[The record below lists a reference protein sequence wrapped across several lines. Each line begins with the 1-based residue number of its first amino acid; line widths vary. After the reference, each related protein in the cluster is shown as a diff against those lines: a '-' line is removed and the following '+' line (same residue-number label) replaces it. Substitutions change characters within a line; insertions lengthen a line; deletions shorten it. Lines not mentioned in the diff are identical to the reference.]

1 MKIKSKLILILL
13 ILVSSIL
20 TVGGISSSITN
31 RTIEKNE
38 EIRNKMEMQKTIIHI
53 QYRITGMSNDE
64 RAFLLSGEN
73 DYYEGMK
80 VKAEDIEKKIKKLTG
95 LDTDQKYQQS
105 IENLTKN
112 FTQYW
117 TLNQKV
123 IQSYAHHVQAA
134 KETHFGEERTLR
146 KNILDPSI
154 NQYVDQLETE
164 VAYLTEEYDSTSQ
177 IGKRVILVITVL
189 SSVAGS
195 TLGIILLVSIIKPL
209 TILNEQMRDIAQ
221 GEADLTK
228 AIIIKNKDEF
238 GEFAATFNQFIASLR
253 EIIQQIGRSSKQ
265 VAASSHEFT
274 ANAEESKATSEIV
287 STAMQEIS
295 DSSNHQSSMTEKG
308 LGSVKS
314 ALLGIETIS
323 SNTNAVAEASLVM
336 KKQAENGSQS
346 IQQVGEQMENIHVS
360 VDLADEG
367 VHSLANRALEI
378 NNFTSIIN
386 DIANQTNL
394 LALNAAIE
402 AARAGESGKGFAVV
416 AQEVRKL
423 AEQSNDSAN
432 QINEVVQ
439 SIQQE
444 TSETV
449 TNIKIVK
456 ENVLSGL
463 ELSTEAESQ
472 FKEIIDFIDQVS
484 SQIQEIASASQQLSS
499 GFGIV
504 SRSIEEISNTTKE
517 SAGHTDEIA
526 QATEEQLAAME
537 EILVAALS
545 LSSLSEELQELT
557 SRFKV

>member
-1 MKIKSKLILILL
+1 MKIQSKLILILV
-13 ILVSSIL
+13 ILVSSII
-20 TVGGISSSITN
+20 TVGGISSTITN
-31 RTIEKNE
+31 RTVEKNE
-38 EIRNKMEMQKTIIHI
+38 DIRKKMEMQKTIVHI

-64 RAFLLSGEN
+64 RAFLLTGEN

-80 VKAEDIEKKIKKLTG
+80 AKAEDVEQKIKKLKD

-105 IENLTKN
+105 IEDLAKN

-117 TLNQKV
+117 SLNQKV
-123 IQSYAHHVQAA
+123 LESYTNNPQAA

-154 NQYVDQLETE
+154 NQYVEQLETE
-164 VAYLTEEYDSTSQ
+164 VANLTEEYDSTSQ
-177 IGKRVILVITVL
+177 IGKRVILVITIL
-189 SSVAGS
+189 SSVVGS

-209 TILNEQMRDIAQ
+209 MILNEQMRDIAQ

-228 AIIIKNKDEF
+228 AIMIKNKDEF
-238 GEFAATFNQFIASLR
+238 GEFAATFNQFITSLR
-253 EIIQQIGRSSKQ
+253 GIMQQIGRSSEQ

-287 STAMQEIS
+287 STTMQEIS
-295 DSSNHQSSMTEKG
+295 DSGNHQSSMTEQG
-308 LGSVKS
+308 LDSVKS

-323 SNTNAVAEASLVM
+323 SNTKTVAEASLVM

-346 IQQVGEQMENIHVS
+346 IQQVGVQMENIQVS
-360 VDLADEG
+360 VELADEG

-394 LALNAAIE
+394 LALNATIE
-402 AARAGESGKGFAVV
+402 AARAGEAGKGFAVV
-416 AQEVRKL
+416 AQEVQKL
-423 AEQSNDSAN
+423 AEQANDSAN
-432 QINEVVQ
+432 QINEVVHN
-439 SIQQE
+439 IQQE
-444 TSETV
+444 TRVTV
-449 TNIKIVK
+449 DNIKTVK
-456 ENVLSGL
+456 QNVFSGL

-499 GFGIV
+499 GFGNV
-504 SRSIEEISNTTKE
+504 SRSIEEISNATKE
-517 SAGHTDEIA
+517 SASHTDEIA
-526 QATEEQLAAME
+526 KATEEQLASME
-537 EILVAALS
+537 EILVAAIS

>member
-1 MKIKSKLILILL
+1 
-13 ILVSSIL
+13 
-20 TVGGISSSITN
+20 
-31 RTIEKNE
+31 
-38 EIRNKMEMQKTIIHI
+38 
-53 QYRITGMSNDE
+53 MSNDE
-64 RAFLLSGEN
+64 RAFLLTGEN

-80 VKAEDIEKKIKKLTG
+80 AKAEDVEQKIKKLKD

-105 IENLTKN
+105 IEDLAKN

-117 TLNQKV
+117 SLNQKV
-123 IQSYAHHVQAA
+123 LESYTNNPQAA

-154 NQYVDQLETE
+154 NQYVEQLETE

-177 IGKRVILVITVL
+177 IGKRVILVITIL
-189 SSVAGS
+189 SSVVGS

-238 GEFAATFNQFIASLR
+238 GDFAATFNQFITSLR
-253 EIIQQIGRSSKQ
+253 GIMQQIGRSSEQ

-287 STAMQEIS
+287 STTMQEIS
-295 DSSNHQSSMTEKG
+295 DSGNHQSSMTEQG
-308 LGSVKS
+308 LDSVKS

-323 SNTNAVAEASLVM
+323 SNTKTVAEASLVM

-346 IQQVGEQMENIHVS
+346 IQQVGVQMENIQVS
-360 VDLADEG
+360 VEFADEG

-378 NNFTSIIN
+378 SNFTSIIN

-394 LALNAAIE
+394 LALNATIE
-402 AARAGESGKGFAVV
+402 AARAGEAGKGFAVV
-416 AQEVRKL
+416 AQEVQKL
-423 AEQSNDSAN
+423 AEQANDSAN
-432 QINEVVQ
+432 QINEVVH

-444 TSETV
+444 TRVTV
-449 TNIKIVK
+449 DNIKTVK
-456 ENVLSGL
+456 QNVFSGL

-499 GFGIV
+499 GFGNV
-504 SRSIEEISNTTKE
+504 SRSIEEISNATKE
-517 SAGHTDEIA
+517 SASHTDEIA
-526 QATEEQLAAME
+526 KATEEQLASME
-537 EILVAALS
+537 EILVAAIS

>member
-1 MKIKSKLILILL
+1 MKIKSKLILILS
-13 ILVSSIL
+13 ILVLSII
-20 TVGGISSSITN
+20 TVGGISSTITN
-31 RTIEKNE
+31 RTIAKNE
-38 EIRNKMEMQKTIIHI
+38 AIRNKMEMQKTIISI
-53 QYRITGMSNDE
+53 QYRIAGLSNDE

-80 VKAEDIEKKIKKLTG
+80 TKAGDIEKKIKKLQS

-105 IENLTKN
+105 IENLAN
-112 FTQYW
+112 HFTQYW

-123 IQSYAHHVQAA
+123 IQSYVNDA
-134 KETHFGEERTLR
+134 KTAKDIHFGEERTLR

-154 NQYVDQLETE
+154 NQYVDQLEAE
-164 VAYLTEEYDSTSQ
+164 VAYLTEENDHTSQ
-177 IGKRVILVITVL
+177 FSKTIILVITIL
-189 SSVAGS
+189 SCVVGS
-195 TLGIILLVSIIKPL
+195 TLGIILLFSIIKPL

-228 AIIIKNKDEF
+228 AIRIKNNDEF
-238 GEFAATFNQFIASLR
+238 GEFAATFNQFITSLR
-253 EIIQQIGRSSKQ
+253 EIIQQIGRSSEQ
-265 VAASSHEFT
+265 AAASSHEFT
-274 ANAEESKATSEIV
+274 ANAEESKATSEII
-287 STAMQEIS
+287 SIAMQEIS

-308 LGSVKS
+308 LDSVKS

-323 SNTNAVAEASLVM
+323 SNTSTVAEASLGM

-346 IQQVGEQMENIHVS
+346 VRLVAEQMENIHQS
-360 VDLADEG
+360 VDLAGEG
-367 VHSLANRALEI
+367 VHSLSNRALEI

-432 QINEVVQ
+432 QIKDVVQ

-444 TSETV
+444 TRVTV
-449 TNIKIVK
+449 DNIKTVK
-456 ENVLSGL
+456 QNVLSGL

-484 SQIQEIASASQQLSS
+484 SQIQEIAFASQQLSS

-504 SRSIEEISNTTKE
+504 SRSIEEISNATKE

-526 QATEEQLAAME
+526 KATEEQLAAME
-537 EILVAALS
+537 EILSAALS
-545 LSSLSEELQELT
+545 LSSLSEELEELT

>member
-1 MKIKSKLILILL
+1 MKIKSKLILILI
-13 ILVSSIL
+13 ILVLSIL
-20 TVGGISSSITN
+20 TVGGISSTITN
-31 RTIEKNE
+31 RTVAKNE
-38 EIRNKMEMQKTIIHI
+38 DIRNKMEMQKTIISI
-53 QYRITGMSNDE
+53 QYRIAGLSNDE

-80 VKAEDIEKKIKKLTG
+80 VKAEDIEKKIKKLKG

-105 IENLTKN
+105 IENLAKN

-123 IQSYAHHVQAA
+123 IQSYANHAQAA

-146 KNILDPSI
+146 KNTLDPSI

-164 VAYLTEEYDSTSQ
+164 VAYLTEENDHTSQ
-177 IGKRVILVITVL
+177 FSKMIILVITIL
-189 SSVAGS
+189 SCLVGS
-195 TLGIILLVSIIKPL
+195 TLGIILLFSIIKPL

-228 AIIIKNKDEF
+228 VIRIKNNDEF
-238 GEFAATFNQFIASLR
+238 GEFAATFNQFITSLR
-253 EIIQQIGRSSKQ
+253 EIIQHIGRSSEQ
-265 VAASSHEFT
+265 VATSSYEFT
-274 ANAEESKATSEIV
+274 ANAEESKATSEII

-308 LGSVKS
+308 LDSVKS
-314 ALLGIETIS
+314 ALLGIEMIS
-323 SNTNAVAEASLVM
+323 SNTSTVAEASLRM
-336 KKQAENGSQS
+336 KKQAENGSRS
-346 IQQVGEQMENIHVS
+346 VRLVAEQMENIHQS
-360 VDLADEG
+360 VDLAGEG
-367 VHSLANRALEI
+367 VHSLSNRALEI

-402 AARAGESGKGFAVV
+402 SARAGESGKGFAVV

-432 QINEVVQ
+432 QINDVVQ

-444 TSETV
+444 TRVTV
-449 TNIKIVK
+449 DNIKTVK
-456 ENVLSGL
+456 QNVLSGL

-484 SQIQEIASASQQLSS
+484 SQIQEIASASQQLSA

-526 QATEEQLAAME
+526 KATEEQLAAME
-537 EILVAALS
+537 EILSAALS
-545 LSSLSEELQELT
+545 LSSLSEELEELT